1 MKKYAQNGQKRG
13 VDSFAG
19 KVSDFKAYLAE
30 RREFAEWLLDT
41 MEMIFVSIINY
52 TAAKGGNERT

>member
-41 MEMIFVSIINY
+41 MEMIFVSI
-52 TAAKGGNERT
+52 AKGGQ